1 MKISPVKQFVA
12 SNVSRFERKNEWGV
26 KAFDLYDKNNLYRGE
41 YRFDVLKSSSI
52 HGVGESLSITKIFD
66 KNLKQKMQEIVHM
79 KKDYVEIK
87 DKSSE
92 FLVKALPKEITTT
105 KTVLNYE
112 KDKFETVRTISKLQN
127 KLQKIKVNDPDHRI
141 NRKNTRY
148 EELKEKP
155 KYEKVEEQVSKG
167 SISEVNKDVKIQ
179 KVIYKHLDS
188 SLKIPYIYW

>member
-1 MKISPVKQFVA
+1 MKINQVKQFVA
-12 SNVSRFERKNEWGV
+12 SNISRFERKNEWGV
-26 KAFDLYDKNNLYRGE
+26 KAFNLYDKNNIYRGE
-41 YRFDVLKSSSI
+41 YRFNVLHSSCI
-52 HGVGESLSITKIFD
+52 HGVGESLSTTKIFD

-79 KKDYVEIK
+79 KKDYVAIK

-127 KLQKIKVNDPDHRI
+127 KLQKIKDNDPDYRI
-141 NRKNTRY
+141 NRKNTIY

-155 KYEKVEEQVSKG
+155 KYEKIVEQVREG
-167 SISEVNKDVKIQ
+167 SISEVKNDVKFQ